1 MKTKISLVLTIAI
14 CMATV
19 IGIHAQN
26 ANIIKVVRGKADT
39 VTSAS
44 HVIVG
49 VTNPGSDVYINGN
62 KVKQYKTGSFGGEIT
77 LKEGVNPVIV
87 KAIFNGAQTEE
98 KFNVFYKIEQRITRI
113 EAGDYKFPVVVTK
126 KGAYLNYGAGQDR
139 LGGAKINFIAD
150 GIRMELMDSVGNLYK
165 VKLSENNYAFIPKD
179 YVEKTYPGTKPPFSL
194 SGSWS
199 VSNIGKADR
208 VTVSLEQRQP
218 YIVKQERNPN
228 RIIVDIF
235 GTACNSNWITQYLN
249 LESIEYVDFQ
259 QVQPD
264 VFRVIINLKHKY
276 SWGYSIDYSGNS
288 LNIVIKHSPKPTIK
302 GMVIGVDAGHGG
314 PASGAVS
321 TAGYKEKEQ
330 NLAMAYMLKEEL
342 EKRGA
347 RVVLS
352 RTDDSDVTMPMRQ
365 TTFKNENID
374 LLISIHCNAGGNPLV
389 NGGTSTY
396 YKHIEYRDLAETIL
410 KRLVCMDDVKNFGLI
425 GNFNFSLNS
434 STYYPSVLV
443 ETLFMSSLPDEE
455 KIVDAK
461 FQKEMMINVAKGLND
476 YLKKV
481 RKAK

>member
-1 MKTKISLVLTIAI
+1 MKTKISLALTIAI
-14 CMATV
+14 CMASV
-19 IGIHAQN
+19 ITAYAQN

-39 VTSAS
+39 VTNAS

-49 VTNPGSDVYINGN
+49 VTNPGSEVYINGY
-62 KVKQYKTGSFGGEIT
+62 KVKHYKTGSFGGEIS
-77 LKEGVNPVIV
+77 LKEGLNPVV
-87 KAIFNGAQTEE
+87 VMAIYKGIKTEE
-98 KFNVFYKIEQRITRI
+98 KFNVFYKIEQKITRI

-139 LGGAKINFIAD
+139 LGGAKINFIAE

-165 VKLSENNYAFIPKD
+165 VKLSENYYAFIPKD
-179 YVEKTYPGTKPPFSL
+179 YVDKTYPGTKPPFSL

-218 YIVKQERNPN
+218 YIIKQERNPN
-228 RIIVDIF
+228 RIVVDIF

-249 LESIEYVDFQ
+249 LESIDYVDYQ

-264 VFRVIINLKHKY
+264 VFRVIIYLKNRY
-276 SWGYSIDYSGNS
+276 SWGYSIDYTGNS
-288 LNIVIKHSPKPTIK
+288 LNIVVKHSPKPTIK
-302 GMVIGVDAGHGG
+302 GLVIGVDAGHGG

-352 RTDDSDVTMPMRQ
+352 RADDSDVTMPMRQ
-365 TTFKNENID
+365 ITFKNENID

-410 KRLVCMDDVKNFGLI
+410 KRLVAMDDVKNFGLI

-434 STYYPSVLV
+434 STNYPSVLV

-461 FQKEMMINVAKGLND
+461 FQKEMMKNVAKGLND

-481 RKAK
+481 RKSK

>member
-1 MKTKISLVLTIAI
+1 MKTTISLVLTIAI
-14 CMATV
+14 YMISV

-26 ANIIKVVRGKADT
+26 VNIIKVVKGKADT
-39 VTSAS
+39 VTNAS

-49 VTNPGSDVYINGN
+49 VTNPGSEVYINGN
-62 KVKQYKTGSFGGEIT
+62 KVKQYKTGSFGGEIS
-77 LKEGVNPVIV
+77 LKEGVNPVVI
-87 KAIFNGAQTEE
+87 KAISEGIQTEE
-98 KFNVFYKIEQRITRI
+98 KFNVYYKIEQRITRI

-139 LGGAKINFIAD
+139 LGGAKINFVAD
-150 GIRMELMDSVGNLYK
+150 GIKMELMDSVGNLYK
-165 VKLSENNYAFIPKD
+165 VKLSEKNYAFIPKD

-228 RIIVDIF
+228 RIVVDIF

-249 LESIEYVDFQ
+249 LESIDYVDFQ

-264 VFRVIINLKHKY
+264 VFRVIIYLKHKY
-276 SWGYSIDYSGNS
+276 SWGYSIDYTGSS
-288 LNIVIKHSPKPTIK
+288 LNIVIKHSPKPTIR

-321 TAGYKEKEQ
+321 TAGYKEKAQ

-352 RTDDSDVTMPMRQ
+352 RTDDSDISMSARQ
-365 TTFKNENID
+365 TIFKNENID

-410 KRLVCMDDVKNFGLI
+410 KRLVAMDDVKNFGLI

-434 STYYPSVLV
+434 STNYPSVLV

-461 FQKEMMINVAKGLND
+461 FQKEMMKNVAKGLND

-481 RKAK
+481 RKSK

>member
-1 MKTKISLVLTIAI
+1 MKTKISLALTIAI
-14 CMATV
+14 CMASV
-19 IGIHAQN
+19 ITAYAQN

-39 VTSAS
+39 VTNAS

-49 VTNPGSDVYINGN
+49 VTNPGSEVYINGY
-62 KVKQYKTGSFGGEIT
+62 KVKHYKTGSFGGEIS
-77 LKEGVNPVIV
+77 LKEGLNPVV
-87 KAIFNGAQTEE
+87 VMAIYKGIKTEE
-98 KFNVFYKIEQRITRI
+98 KFNVFYKIEQKITRI

-139 LGGAKINFIAD
+139 LGGAKINFIAE

-165 VKLSENNYAFIPKD
+165 VKLSENYYAFIPKD
-179 YVEKTYPGTKPPFSL
+179 YVDKTYPGTKPPFSL

-218 YIVKQERNPN
+218 YIIKQERNPN
-228 RIIVDIF
+228 RIVVDIF

-249 LESIEYVDFQ
+249 LESIDYVDYQ

-264 VFRVIINLKHKY
+264 VFRVIIYLKSRY
-276 SWGYSIDYSGNS
+276 SWGYSIDYTGNS
-288 LNIVIKHSPKPTIK
+288 LNIVVKHSPKPTIK
-302 GMVIGVDAGHGG
+302 GLVIGVDAGHGG

-352 RTDDSDVTMPMRQ
+352 RADDSDVTMPMRQ
-365 TTFKNENID
+365 ITFKNENID

-410 KRLVCMDDVKNFGLI
+410 KRLVAMDDVKNFGLI

-434 STYYPSVLV
+434 STNYPSVLV

-461 FQKEMMINVAKGLND
+461 FQKEMMKNVAKGLND

-481 RKAK
+481 RKSK

>member
-1 MKTKISLVLTIAI
+1 MKTKISLILTIAMCI
-14 CMATV
+14 ASV
-19 IGIHAQN
+19 ITIHAQN
-26 ANIIKVVRGKADT
+26 TNIIKVVRGKADT
-39 VTSAS
+39 VTNAS
-44 HVIVG
+44 HIIVG
-49 VTNPGSDVYINGN
+49 VTNPGSEVYINGN
-62 KVKQYKTGSFGGEIT
+62 KVRQYKTGSFGGEIS
-77 LKEGVNPVIV
+77 LKEGDNPVVIM
-87 KAIFNGAQTEE
+87 AIFNGTQSEE
-98 KFNVFYKIEQRITRI
+98 KFNVFYKIEQRITQI
-113 EAGDYKFPVVVTK
+113 EAGDYKFPVIVTK

-139 LGGAKINFIAD
+139 LGGAKINFIAE
-150 GIRMELMDSVGNLYK
+150 GIRMELMDSIGNLYK

-179 YVEKTYPGTKPPFSL
+179 YVDKTYPGTKPPFSL

-199 VSNIGKADR
+199 VSNIGRADR

-218 YIVKQERNPN
+218 YIVKQELNPN

-235 GTACNSNWITQYLN
+235 GTTCNSNWITQYLN
-249 LESIEYVDFQ
+249 LEAIDYVDFQ

-264 VFRVIINLKHKY
+264 VFRVVIYLKNKY
-276 SWGYSIDYSGNS
+276 SWGYSIDYTGTT

-347 RVVLS
+347 KVVLS

-410 KRLVCMDDVKNFGLI
+410 KRLVVMDDVKNFGLI
-425 GNFNFSLNS
+425 GNFNFLLNS
-434 STYYPSVLV
+434 STNYPSVLV

-461 FQKEMMINVAKGLND
+461 FQKEMMKNVAKGLND

-481 RKAK
+481 RRSK

>member
-1 MKTKISLVLTIAI
+1 MKTTISLVLTIAI
-14 CMATV
+14 YMISV

-26 ANIIKVVRGKADT
+26 VNIIKVVKGKADT
-39 VTSAS
+39 VTNAS

-49 VTNPGSDVYINGN
+49 VTNPGSEVYINGN
-62 KVKQYKTGSFGGEIT
+62 KVKQYKTGSFGGEIS
-77 LKEGVNPVIV
+77 LKEGVNPVVI
-87 KAIFNGAQTEE
+87 KAISEGIQTEE
-98 KFNVFYKIEQRITRI
+98 KFNVYYKIEQRITRI

-139 LGGAKINFIAD
+139 LGGAKINFVAD

-165 VKLSENNYAFIPKD
+165 VKLSENYYAFIPKD
-179 YVEKTYPGTKPPFSL
+179 YVDKTYPGTKPPFSL

-218 YIVKQERNPN
+218 YIIKQERNPN
-228 RIIVDIF
+228 RIVVDIF

-249 LESIEYVDFQ
+249 LESIDYVDYQ

-264 VFRVIINLKHKY
+264 VFRVNIYLKNRY
-276 SWGYSIDYSGNS
+276 SWGYSIDYTGNS
-288 LNIVIKHSPKPTIK
+288 LNIVVKHSPKPTIK
-302 GMVIGVDAGHGG
+302 GLVIGVDAGHGG

-352 RTDDSDVTMPMRQ
+352 RADDSDVTMPMRQ
-365 TTFKNENID
+365 ITFKNENID

-410 KRLVCMDDVKNFGLI
+410 KRLVAMDDVKNFGLI

-434 STYYPSVLV
+434 STNYPSVLV

-461 FQKEMMINVAKGLND
+461 FQKEMMKNVAKGLND

-481 RKAK
+481 RKSK